1 MPSSYG
7 KVWYIN
13 NTTNKIYRLD
23 GFGYTMDTNE
33 KYILLKEIDNG
44 ARWVM
49 PASDLHKECLLDGRP
64 IKLWE
69 EMPDGWHPIGEEKR
83 YPGYTNDPRKDVEQH
98 DYDEDDGRD
107 SYRRPSIGYSNRR
120 YIGFRGR

>member
-1 MPSSYG
+1 MASSLG

-13 NTTNKIYRLD
+13 NTTNKIYRVD
-23 GFGYTMDTNE
+23 GYSYTMDTNE
-33 KYILLKEIDNG
+33 KVVLLKEIENG

-69 EMPDGWHPIGEEKR
+69 EMPDGWHPIGKDTQS
-83 YPGYTNDPRKDVEQH
+83 YPGYTNDPRKDVEH
-98 DYDEDDGRD
+98 YDHNDDVRRTG
-107 SYRRPSIGYSNRR
+107 YRSPITRYSNRG
-120 YIGFRGR
+120 YI